1 MTEVTPP
8 RVLVVEDDDAVRLG
22 LDAALAASGY
32 LTTSCVDGNDIE
44 AVLDQFRPD
53 IAVLDVRLGSG
64 PDGFTIGRF
73 LAGTHGV
80 PVIYLT
86 AADAVEDRLRGFAT
100 GAEDYIVKPF
110 AIAELLARLRVV
122 LRRTDRAMSPVYEV
136 RDLLIDERNR
146 VARRGGVDLELTPTE
161 FDLLAVLTRNADRVL
176 TKVQLLS
183 LVWGFTRYDPNLVEV
198 HMSAL
203 RRKLE
208 AQGPRIIHT
217 ARGAGYV
224 LRR

>member
-1 MTEVTPP
+1 M
-8 RVLVVEDDDAVRLG
+8 
-22 LDAALAASGY
+22 
-32 LTTSCVDGNDIE
+32 
-44 AVLDQFRPD
+44 
-53 IAVLDVRLGSG
+53 
-64 PDGFTIGRF
+64 
-73 LAGTHGV
+73 
-80 PVIYLT
+80 
-86 AADAVEDRLRGFAT
+86 
-100 GAEDYIVKPF
+100 
-110 AIAELLARLRVV
+110 
-122 LRRTDRAMSPVYEV
+122 
-136 RDLLIDERNR
+136 
-146 VARRGGVDLELTPTE
+146 ARRGGVDLELTPTE
-161 FDLLAVLTRNADRVL
+161 FDLLAVLARNADKVL